1 MLNRK
6 GAAGIDRV
14 SMTEYEEN
22 LEEHLKALVTGM
34 KARRYRAPHVR
45 IPKTGNQDKLRPL
58 GIPTVEDRLLQAS
71 VARILH
77 AIYEA
82 DFPACSYGY
91 RPGRNPHQALA
102 EIRRIILTEPIQWI
116 YEADIRSF
124 FDNLDHEWLM
134 KMVELRVGDPWILR
148 LIRKWP
154 GAGIFDNGTV
164 VRPEKGT
171 PQGGPLSPVLANIY
185 LHYVLDL
192 WFERAFKQTCYGK
205 GFLIRFA
212 DVYIHYKGYPIP
224 PSEETV
230 GPFDD
235 CCGGRSCTKRE
246 SSGSHLAKR

>member
-1 MLNRK
+1 
-6 GAAGIDRV
+6 
-14 SMTEYEEN
+14 
-22 LEEHLKALVTGM
+22 
-34 KARRYRAPHVR
+34 
-45 IPKTGNQDKLRPL
+45 
-58 GIPTVEDRLLQAS
+58 

-154 GAGIFDNGTV
+154 GVGIFDNGTV

-205 GFLIRFA
+205 AFLIRFA

-230 GPFDD
+230 RMSVRDLPSRGSLRECPEKSIDD
-235 CCGGRSCTKRE
+235 LHLMALPLLRE
-246 SSGSHLAKR
+246 SVSSFAGSPRSPYTFEGLRLEGASSYD